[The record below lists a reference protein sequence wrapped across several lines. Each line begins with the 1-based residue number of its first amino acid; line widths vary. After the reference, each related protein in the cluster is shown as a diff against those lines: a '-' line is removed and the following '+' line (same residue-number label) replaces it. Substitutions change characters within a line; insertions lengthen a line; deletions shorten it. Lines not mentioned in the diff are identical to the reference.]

1 VMMVTIA
8 MVIVMGR
15 EERARKERQG
25 AGIDFFIPCP
35 PTNRP
40 HLRWPY
46 LTHDIWF
53 GHIAD
58 LQPPWVLDL
67 CSYDPRQKHAPS
79 FLVLV
84 HADDL

>member
-58 LQPPWVLDL
+58 
-67 CSYDPRQKHAPS
+67 RQTHRETRTVRQTGW
-79 FLVLV
+79 LGHL
-84 HADDL
+84 